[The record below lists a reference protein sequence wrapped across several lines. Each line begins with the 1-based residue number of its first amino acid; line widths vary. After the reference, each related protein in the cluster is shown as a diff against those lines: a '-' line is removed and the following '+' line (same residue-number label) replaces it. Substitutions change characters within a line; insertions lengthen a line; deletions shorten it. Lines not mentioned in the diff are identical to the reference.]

1 MMDAEPQALE
11 ASLITAVMMKTTKRM
26 RFTTNLT
33 TISYVVDRKRA

>member
-11 ASLITAVMMKTTKRM
+11 ALLITAVIIKTTKRV
-26 RFTTNLT
+26 RFTPNLT